1 MIKYRPPLFTFSMFV
16 YLAIRLK
23 VVFLHVVILPFLLT
37 LTLTLTLTLK
47 TDKREEIIV
56 DLLFFFTALA
66 DYATNFIVLVLLG
79 REDINVLQV
88 GYSLIW
94 AELRSMSQ

>member
-1 MIKYRPPLFTFSMFV
+1 MIYFGKNLRWPPPNYS
-16 YLAIRLK
+16 K
-23 VVFLHVVILPFLLT
+23 VNVRVF
-37 LTLTLTLTLK
+37 LTLK